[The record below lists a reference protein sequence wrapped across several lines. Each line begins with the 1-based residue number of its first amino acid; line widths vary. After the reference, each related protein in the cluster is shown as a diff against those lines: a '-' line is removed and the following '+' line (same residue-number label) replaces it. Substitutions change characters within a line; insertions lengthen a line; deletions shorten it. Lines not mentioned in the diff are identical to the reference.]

1 MKFGRYSGILALVI
15 AAACSGGG
23 STGPGGSS
31 GGTGGTGGSGGTGG
45 TGGTGGDPYGGGG
58 TGGSC
63 PANTVCFL
71 TSSFDPT
78 VLTVNKGTTVQFAN
92 NSGVGH
98 TVNFDAP
105 RPANV
110 ADIPLNTSGTF
121 GRTFNDAGTFN
132 FHCTQH
138 AGMTGQ
144 IKVQ

>member
-31 GGTGGTGGSGGTGG
+31 GGTGGTGGSGGG
-45 TGGTGGDPYGGGG
+45 GGTGGDPYGGGG
-58 TGGSC
+58 GGGNC

-71 TSSFDPT
+71 ASSFDPG
-78 VLTVNKGTTVQFAN
+78 VLTVAKGSTVQFSN
-92 NSGVGH
+92 NSGIGH

-105 RPANV
+105 RPPNV
-110 ADIPLNTSGTF
+110 ADIGLNTSGSF
-121 GRTFNDAGTFN
+121 ARTFNDAGTFN